1 MYVSY
6 YITDSNNNLVFQ
18 YLGNASAPTFQNLWI
33 RIKNAFPEMI
43 DDPYCLQKD
52 IGKDLRVFKY
62 HSKVNDITYWCLKSI
77 NPTGVQD
84 TLVDEYVL
92 METLDH
98 ILLEY
103 FDKSKLSLKK
113 IGNNYDRLSMI
124 FNYCLSGGEPDVS
137 DALYSNRV
145 RNAIPLQK
153 DLMKFLNSTA
163 KALSDVVTKHEDVA
177 TDAFF
182 VRPESK
188 WHSQHIGD
196 NDIDDYGLIPWRMKI
211 KHNSYQTQELYL
223 DISER
228 VQLSMKKT
236 LRRKPRGS
244 KRNNGHDQRLINC
257 VISGS
262 IDARALFNGVPSVR
276 LQLDTSGNDL
286 GVPRFHR
293 CVQLKDYIAD
303 NDTTPKSNG
312 SNGTIVKFVPP
323 DGRFKLMEYSLRL
336 DREYASNLGLLSAN
350 FENGLGFN
358 GDEFEVTINISAST
372 KVTEVRNLQVKLEF
386 YNADTGVVSNQILE
400 TDGSR
405 LSDTNVHA
413 VSGIKSHGGDDVDG
427 EDAEYEIKI
436 LRSTHGR
443 FTGNIDKNEGHWAFD
458 NAVPTG
464 TIAILRG
471 CVTTKKSGND
481 AGQDRNTS
489 HSSTTESSRTPR
501 MILGK
506 INVSYEHEKQLVS
519 GIKVSSIEVNDSSGN
534 IIGHSIFKGVK
545 YITNVVNYELHI

>member
-1 MYVSY
+1 M
-6 YITDSNNNLVFQ
+6 
-18 YLGNASAPTFQNLWI
+18 
-33 RIKNAFPEMI
+33 
-43 DDPYCLQKD
+43 
-52 IGKDLRVFKY
+52 
-62 HSKVNDITYWCLKSI
+62 
-77 NPTGVQD
+77 
-84 TLVDEYVL
+84 
-92 METLDH
+92 
-98 ILLEY
+98 
-103 FDKSKLSLKK
+103 
-113 IGNNYDRLSMI
+113 
-124 FNYCLSGGEPDVS
+124 
-137 DALYSNRV
+137 
-145 RNAIPLQK
+145 
-153 DLMKFLNSTA
+153 
-163 KALSDVVTKHEDVA
+163 
-177 TDAFF
+177 
-182 VRPESK
+182 
-188 WHSQHIGD
+188 
-196 NDIDDYGLIPWRMKI
+196 
-211 KHNSYQTQELYL
+211 
-223 DISER
+223 
-228 VQLSMKKT
+228 
-236 LRRKPRGS
+236 
-244 KRNNGHDQRLINC
+244 
-257 VISGS
+257 
-262 IDARALFNGVPSVR
+262 
-276 LQLDTSGNDL
+276 
-286 GVPRFHR
+286 
-293 CVQLKDYIAD
+293 
-303 NDTTPKSNG
+303 
-312 SNGTIVKFVPP
+312 
-323 DGRFKLMEYSLRL
+323 
-336 DREYASNLGLLSAN
+336 
-350 FENGLGFN
+350 
-358 GDEFEVTINISAST
+358 
-372 KVTEVRNLQVKLEF
+372 RNLQVKLEF